1 MPKKRTRKRPSQ
13 KKKTLSRS
21 GKKKTGQQRRPS
33 AKTNAKAVI
42 KAKRPQRTVAT
53 KTHAVKRSKP
63 PVDPTTALLAGIR
76 KKRTEERKSDLGLT
90 PMRIYLNQIENI
102 PLLTPDEEM
111 DLARKIK
118 TKARGWQQARERMIQ
133 SNLRLVINIAKRYM
147 NIGLTFSDLVE
158 EGNIGLMR
166 AVDKFNFKKGYR
178 FSTYASWWIKQGMMR
193 ALSNQSKL
201 IRIPV
206 HMYESITKWRKCRE
220 IFIQRFGKI
229 PTQKDLATQMKV
241 SIDKV
246 KEIESVLTN
255 PGSLNAPL
263 SLDSSFELIDVIEDK
278 EAPQPSE
285 TSHEFTLSSRLE
297 QLLGK
302 VNDRERRII
311 VLRFGLQGEE
321 PRTLE
326 ETAREFGITRERV
339 RQIEEAALKK
349 IRSHADEVK
358 EKLDDY
364 L

>member
-1 MPKKRTRKRPSQ
+1 MGKKAAKKKRAARKATPVRKKVSKKVKVRHKKHVRKKVKKKVPASKKRTTL
-13 KKKTLSRS
+13 KKASKDKHHINSSLT
-21 GKKKTGQQRRPS
+21 
-33 AKTNAKAVI
+33 
-42 KAKRPQRTVAT
+42 TV
-53 KTHAVKRSKP
+53 
-63 PVDPTTALLAGIR
+63 R
-76 KKRTEERKSDLGLT
+76 KKRKEERKSDLGLT
-90 PMRIYLNQIENI
+90 PMRIYLNQIEHI
-102 PLLTPDEEM
+102 PLLTPAEEM
-111 DLARKIK
+111 SLSKKIQ
-118 TKARGWQQARERMIQ
+118 TKASGWQRARERMIQ

-147 NIGLTFSDLVE
+147 NIGLSFSDLVE

-220 IFIQRFGKI
+220 IYIQRFGKI
-229 PTQKDLATQMKV
+229 PSQKELATQMKV
-241 SIDKV
+241 SPDKV
-246 KEIESVLTN
+246 KEIESVLSN

-278 EAPQPSE
+278 DAAQPSD
-285 TSHEFTLSSRLE
+285 TSQDFALSERLE
-297 QLLGK
+297 QLLNK
-302 VNDRERRII
+302 VNERERRILI
-311 VLRFGLQGEE
+311 LRFGLQGEE

-349 IRSHADEVK
+349 IRSHAEEEE